1 MCLSNAHLELFD
13 YFFVSYRCLEDL
25 DLSYTLS
32 RIGRL
37 AVIAEAGFSHFPS
50 PSGRVT
56 MFQFGRYEVR
66 NRLHFVRKHNLSLS
80 RCYLGLAIRLAM
92 SFGNGIVE
100 MNKGERERTLG
111 NLHEFAPG
119 TGRSTSNNEQ
129 DVSYRQNPSH
139 QPPAYRAPENLPPK
153 ES

>member
-1 MCLSNAHLELFD
+1 
-13 YFFVSYRCLEDL
+13 
-25 DLSYTLS
+25 
-32 RIGRL
+32 
-37 AVIAEAGFSHFPS
+37 
-50 PSGRVT
+50 

-92 SFGNGIVE
+92 SIGNGIVE